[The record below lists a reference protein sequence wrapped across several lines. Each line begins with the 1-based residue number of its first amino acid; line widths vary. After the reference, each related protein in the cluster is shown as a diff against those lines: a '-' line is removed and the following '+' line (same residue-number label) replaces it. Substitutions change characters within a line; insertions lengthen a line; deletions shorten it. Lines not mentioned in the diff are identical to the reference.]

1 MSVFA
6 EAIDDLFAD
15 PNLARDALWRA
26 GGTGSPL
33 PVRIILRQ
41 PDRIGSFGE
50 TRLIA
55 ATTVVE
61 VRTAEVTMLVE
72 GDAFEI
78 PGSGP
83 GQAGETFV
91 VQGEPVRDSE
101 RLVWT
106 AEMRKAS

>member
-26 GGTGSPL
+26 GGTGVAV
-33 PVRIILRQ
+33 PVRIVLRQ

-50 TRLIA
+50 TRLLA

-78 PGSGP
+78 D
-83 GQAGETFV
+83 GETFV

-106 AEMRKAS
+106 AELRKVS

>member
-6 EAIDDLFAD
+6 EAIGDLFAD

-41 PDRIGSFGE
+41 PDRVGSFGE
-50 TRLIA
+50 THLLA

-61 VRTAEVTMLVE
+61 VRTAEVLALAE

-78 PGSGP
+78 D
-83 GQAGETFV
+83 GEIFV

-106 AEMRKAS
+106 AELRRAS

>member
-6 EAIDDLFAD
+6 EAIGDLFAD

-33 PVRIILRQ
+33 LVRIILRQ
-41 PDRIGSFGE
+41 PDRVGSFGE
-50 TRLIA
+50 TRLLA

-61 VRTAEVTMLVE
+61 VRTAEVPTLAE

-78 PGSGP
+78 D
-83 GQAGETFV
+83 GEIFV

-106 AEMRKAS
+106 AELRKAS